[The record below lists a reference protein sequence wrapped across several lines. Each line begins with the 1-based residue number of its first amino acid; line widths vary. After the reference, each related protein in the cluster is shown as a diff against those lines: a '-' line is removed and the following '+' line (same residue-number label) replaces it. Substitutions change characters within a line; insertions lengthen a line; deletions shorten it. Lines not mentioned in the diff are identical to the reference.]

1 MALFKKGIPAIV
13 WPILVAGTLL
23 LLWFGYKTKQKAEY
37 QHDVT
42 YAYSIAE
49 KLGYTNERFLTLDHR
64 YSFGDGYYDTINI
77 SFSTNKSA
85 EQLAQMIH
93 SLGFIIQDVYG
104 PFGDDSF
111 TSSFN
116 ANKTEK
122 LILSSRNA
130 NDVNVLTP
138 IPILTTWVLV
148 DEGRFID
155 IQFAEKAQRSAYW
168 SYNNHMLEGNI
179 VIVTLNRHLK
189 K

>member
-85 EQLAQMIH
+85 E
-93 SLGFIIQDVYG
+93 
-104 PFGDDSF
+104 
-111 TSSFN
+111 
-116 ANKTEK
+116 
-122 LILSSRNA
+122 
-130 NDVNVLTP
+130 
-138 IPILTTWVLV
+138 
-148 DEGRFID
+148 
-155 IQFAEKAQRSAYW
+155 
-168 SYNNHMLEGNI
+168 
-179 VIVTLNRHLK
+179 
-189 K
+189 